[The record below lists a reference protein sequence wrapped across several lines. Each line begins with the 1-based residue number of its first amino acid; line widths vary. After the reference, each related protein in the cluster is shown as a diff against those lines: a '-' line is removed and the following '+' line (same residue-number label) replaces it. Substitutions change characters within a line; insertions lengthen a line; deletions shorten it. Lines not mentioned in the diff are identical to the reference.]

1 TGMDALSS
9 IRELHPD
16 IVITDVCMPGYSGID
31 IIRESKAKYPDIHF
45 IMISGYREFEY
56 ARDALKYGADDYLL
70 KPIKKEELTAAL
82 CRIINERIETQQN
95 NSRREELLLYVQYT
109 DLIFLVTFVLSL

>member
-1 TGMDALSS
+1 MLKVLIADDEKGICRLLQYLIDWTAYGMEIIRVVHTGMDALSS

-56 ARDALKYGADDYLL
+56 ARDALRG
-70 KPIKKEELTAAL
+70 
-82 CRIINERIETQQN
+82 
-95 NSRREELLLYVQYT
+95 
-109 DLIFLVTFVLSL
+109 